1 MVGHDE
7 CSDANPSERGSAMIK
22 YIPILFAG
30 TLMLFSGA
38 LQSTAFIFAD
48 ENNPNRITHPTPY
61 TGTGGDLE
69 VSVCI
74 ATSSESQ
81 SELLV
86 SLQNSIVVWNQQQP
100 VSPNLFFGANT
111 NIPPG
116 AVDFESTLLHE
127 LGHCIGLAHPNAAT
141 ESGLAGNNRN
151 YTKAGEGA
159 NTTFDLN
166 AGTDGIIGSA
176 DDVRGDDV
184 NLHWFELGSNNPLV
198 LGGTIDGST
207 YSRDLADLPPGDLFA
222 ANADRTVAN
231 ALGFS
236 NTEAVM
242 QQGAFQDE
250 DQRRLT
256 ASDIAGVRLGMS
268 GLDRTEGT
276 ADDYRPRLVFG
287 GVSDDCDIS
296 VEVSGSSFAFC
307 SVSGAVINGD
317 PDHVRITSA
326 RAVMGSA
333 SHINWFFNQESILP
347 EELFSDGFES

>member
-1 MVGHDE
+1 MKK
-7 CSDANPSERGSAMIK
+7 SIR
-22 YIPILFAG
+22 ILCAAA
-30 TLMLFSGA
+30 LVFSTGA
-38 LQSTAFIFAD
+38 LQASAFIFAD
-48 ENNPNRITHPTPY
+48 EANPNRITHPTPY
-61 TGTGGDLE
+61 FGTGGDLD

-74 ATSSESQ
+74 ATNSESQ

-86 SLQNSIVVWNQQQP
+86 SLQNSIYVWNQQQQ

-111 NIPPG
+111 NIPSG

-141 ESGLAGNNRN
+141 ESGLPASQRN
-151 YTKAGEGA
+151 YTKAGEGP

-207 YSRDLADLPPGDLFA
+207 YSRDLADLPPGDLFP

-231 ALGFS
+231 ALGFP

-250 DQRRLT
+250 DQRQLT
-256 ASDIAGVRLGMS
+256 ASDIAGIRLGMS
-268 GLDRTEGT
+268 GLDRVEGT
-276 ADDYRPRLVFG
+276 ADDYRPRLIFV
-287 GVSDDCDIS
+287 GVTDDCDIT

-307 SVSGAVINGD
+307 SVGGATINGNND
-317 PDHVRITSA
+317 QIRITSA
-326 RAVMGSA
+326 SAVMGSA
-333 SHINWFFNQESILP
+333 SQVNWFFNQDSILP
-347 EELFSDGFES
+347 EELFSDDFENF